1 MSSNFVSINVDDE
14 FVDGNALRSKIDA
27 FCIASNKNILL
38 KRAKSGDRRKVFKC
52 NDCDMFSVQVNRGR
66 TRSSWR
72 VTEVKLEHHWENRRR
87 YDVSVTVQ
95 AFVSRSFVMF
105 MIAINSKQ

>member
-72 VTEVKLEHHWENRRR
+72 VTEVKFEHHWENRRR
-87 YDVSVTVQ
+87 YDVSVY
-95 AFVSRSFVMF
+95 RLL
-105 MIAINSKQ
+105 